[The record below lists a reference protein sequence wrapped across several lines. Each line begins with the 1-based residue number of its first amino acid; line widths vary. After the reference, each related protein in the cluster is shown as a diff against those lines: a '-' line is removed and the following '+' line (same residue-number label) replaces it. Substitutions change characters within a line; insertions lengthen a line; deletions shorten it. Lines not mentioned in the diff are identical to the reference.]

1 LQYAHAKAIS
11 TINFVRHPLLHRCPP
26 TFAGNAQIKI
36 EQLSAIVRK
45 VQGESE
51 YVLKQAAASVEK
63 QERLAA
69 QLAKLSKSLEQT
81 EERIRRSQL
90 EGKVR
95 MHRRCA

>member
-1 LQYAHAKAIS
+1 
-11 TINFVRHPLLHRCPP
+11 
-26 TFAGNAQIKI
+26 
-36 EQLSAIVRK
+36 VRK

-90 EGKVR
+90 ENKVR
-95 MHRRCA
+95 CQFSEKLLDAVVLLFVAWT